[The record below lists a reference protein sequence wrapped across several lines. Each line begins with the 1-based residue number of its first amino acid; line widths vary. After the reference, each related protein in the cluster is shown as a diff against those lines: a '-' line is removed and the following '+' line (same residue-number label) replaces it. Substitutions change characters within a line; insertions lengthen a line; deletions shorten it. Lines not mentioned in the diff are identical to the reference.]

1 MITDKYNTIFG
12 LFVYVCTIYP
22 ESSSQN
28 VQPPPLPCP
37 VAAVLHTWHPRSSMP
52 GTRDHPCPTSATLH
66 AQHLPDNQQVTHI
79 RVFPRVHPNISNPL
93 KDSALAGIPK
103 RHKAGRA
110 VLPRKRAQRNAV
122 AISRLRKYPAV
133 KCSRVFG

>member
-37 VAAVLHTWHPRSSMP
+37 VAAVLHAQHPRP
-52 GTRDHPCPTSATLH
+52 PCPVPAILH
-66 AQHLPDNQQVTHI
+66 AQHPQ
-79 RVFPRVHPNISNPL
+79 PPC
-93 KDSALAGIPK
+93 
-103 RHKAGRA
+103 
-110 VLPRKRAQRNAV
+110 
-122 AISRLRKYPAV
+122 PA
-133 KCSRVFG
+133 SP

>member
-37 VAAVLHTWHPRSSMP
+37 VAAALHAQYPPCLISATIHTRYPRSSMP
-52 GTRDHPCPTSATLH
+52 GIPLTTSKLHTLGCSPGCTLTSAT
-66 AQHLPDNQQVTHI
+66 
-79 RVFPRVHPNISNPL
+79 R
-93 KDSALAGIPK
+93 
-103 RHKAGRA
+103 
-110 VLPRKRAQRNAV
+110 
-122 AISRLRKYPAV
+122 
-133 KCSRVFG
+133 

>member
-28 VQPPPLPCP
+28 VQPPHLPCP
-37 VAAVLHTWHPRSSMP
+37 VATTSIP
-52 GTRDHPCPTSATLH
+52 GTRDLH
-66 AQHLPDNQQVTHI
+66 ARHPQPHARHPPDNQQVTHI
-79 RVFPRVHPNISNPL
+79 RVFPWVHPNISNPL

-110 VLPRKRAQRNAV
+110 PL
-122 AISRLRKYPAV
+122 
-133 KCSRVFG
+133 G

>member
-37 VAAVLHTWHPRSSMP
+37 VAATPPRPTSATSIP
-52 GTRDHPCPTSATLH
+52 GTRDPPCPTSAILH
-66 AQHLPDNQQVTHI
+66 A
-79 RVFPRVHPNISNPL
+79 RHPQP
-93 KDSALAGIPK
+93 PC
-103 RHKAGRA
+103 
-110 VLPRKRAQRNAV
+110 
-122 AISRLRKYPAV
+122 PA
-133 KCSRVFG
+133 SP

>member
-52 GTRDHPCPTSATLH
+52 GTRDPPCPTSAILH
-66 AQHLPDNQQVTHI
+66 A
-79 RVFPRVHPNISNPL
+79 RHPQP
-93 KDSALAGIPK
+93 PC
-103 RHKAGRA
+103 
-110 VLPRKRAQRNAV
+110 
-122 AISRLRKYPAV
+122 PA
-133 KCSRVFG
+133 SP

>member
-37 VAAVLHTWHPRSSMP
+37 VAAVLHAQHPRP
-52 GTRDHPCPTSATLH
+52 PYPVPATLH
-66 AQHLPDNQQVTHI
+66 AQH
-79 RVFPRVHPNISNPL
+79 PRSCMPGISLTITKLHTLGCSPGCTL
-93 KDSALAGIPK
+93 TSAT
-103 RHKAGRA
+103 R
-110 VLPRKRAQRNAV
+110 
-122 AISRLRKYPAV
+122 
-133 KCSRVFG
+133 

>member
-37 VAAVLHTWHPRSSMP
+37 VAAVLHARYPPCLTSATIHTRYPRSSMP
-52 GTRDHPCPTSATLH
+52 GILLTITKLHTLGCSPGCTLTSATH
-66 AQHLPDNQQVTHI
+66 
-79 RVFPRVHPNISNPL
+79 
-93 KDSALAGIPK
+93 
-103 RHKAGRA
+103 
-110 VLPRKRAQRNAV
+110 
-122 AISRLRKYPAV
+122 
-133 KCSRVFG
+133 

>member
-37 VAAVLHTWHPRSSMP
+37 VAAVLHTRYPPCLTSATSIP
-52 GTRDHPCPTSATLH
+52 GTRDLHARYPRPSMPSIPLTITKLHTLGCSPGCTLTSAT
-66 AQHLPDNQQVTHI
+66 
-79 RVFPRVHPNISNPL
+79 R
-93 KDSALAGIPK
+93 
-103 RHKAGRA
+103 
-110 VLPRKRAQRNAV
+110 
-122 AISRLRKYPAV
+122 
-133 KCSRVFG
+133 

>member
-37 VAAVLHTWHPRSSMP
+37 ASTPSIPGTRDLHARHPRSSMP
-52 GTRDHPCPTSATLH
+52 GTRDPPCPAS
-66 AQHLPDNQQVTHI
+66 P
-79 RVFPRVHPNISNPL
+79 
-93 KDSALAGIPK
+93 
-103 RHKAGRA
+103 
-110 VLPRKRAQRNAV
+110 
-122 AISRLRKYPAV
+122 
-133 KCSRVFG
+133 

>member
-37 VAAVLHTWHPRSSMP
+37 ASTPSIP
-52 GTRDHPCPTSATLH
+52 GTRDPPCPASAASMPGIPLTTSKLHTLGCSPGCTLTSAT
-66 AQHLPDNQQVTHI
+66 
-79 RVFPRVHPNISNPL
+79 R
-93 KDSALAGIPK
+93 
-103 RHKAGRA
+103 
-110 VLPRKRAQRNAV
+110 
-122 AISRLRKYPAV
+122 
-133 KCSRVFG
+133 

>member
-37 VAAVLHTWHPRSSMP
+37 VAAP
-52 GTRDHPCPTSATLH
+52 LH
-66 AQHLPDNQQVTHI
+66 A
-79 RVFPRVHPNISNPL
+79 
-93 KDSALAGIPK
+93 
-103 RHKAGRA
+103 
-110 VLPRKRAQRNAV
+110 
-122 AISRLRKYPAV
+122 
-133 KCSRVFG
+133 